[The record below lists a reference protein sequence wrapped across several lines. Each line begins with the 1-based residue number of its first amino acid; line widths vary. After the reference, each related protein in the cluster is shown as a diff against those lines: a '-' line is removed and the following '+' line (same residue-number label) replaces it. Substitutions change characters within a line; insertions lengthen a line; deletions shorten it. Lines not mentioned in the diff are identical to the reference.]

1 MLSRFQL
8 DEDDDSSIQKN
19 KTTGVFV
26 YAPEH
31 VYAAVYS
38 KPRLLLR
45 SLVKREVEREMP
57 QLVAIQHTYRS
68 STLDLF
74 FVFTGML
81 GNHAF
86 FMIALPFLHVYGLGV
101 FARGLS
107 FVVLWS
113 VYFSGIVKD
122 YISAPRPASPPV
134 VQITRSPAHTFEY
147 GFPSSHTTYVVAT
160 ILYISHF
167 MLNVWA
173 CPFTWVCVLWA
184 VGAFIVIGRVY
195 CGLHS
200 FIDVVGGVIL
210 GATEALLFVLFFERF
225 DNLLLSTAGPLYMA
239 VILYL
244 ALTNIPRSLDLCP
257 CCIDS
262 FCATSVTLGVAIGA
276 WAHARMP
283 FLWKGG
289 STDRIAWDWS
299 LSLGQN
305 TLRCTIMIA
314 MVVAWKIWSKPLFA
328 SLLKSAVWAETPA
341 LSPVQSDS
349 SGYDNSES
357 DSCTVVGGEND
368 RGTDDDDDDTHDKAQ
383 SQANKDYLLPSADC
397 IRDGRYGTYELMFTP
412 ENLARIPIYAGIGVI
427 IHVAVPATYHFLG
440 LMPR

>member
-1 MLSRFQL
+1 
-8 DEDDDSSIQKN
+8 
-19 KTTGVFV
+19 
-26 YAPEH
+26 
-31 VYAAVYS
+31 
-38 KPRLLLR
+38 
-45 SLVKREVEREMP
+45 
-57 QLVAIQHTYRS
+57 
-68 STLDLF
+68 
-74 FVFTGML
+74 
-81 GNHAF
+81 
-86 FMIALPFLHVYGLGV
+86 
-101 FARGLS
+101 
-107 FVVLWS
+107 
-113 VYFSGIVKD
+113 
-122 YISAPRPASPPV
+122 
-134 VQITRSPAHTFEY
+134 
-147 GFPSSHTTYVVAT
+147 
-160 ILYISHF
+160 
-167 MLNVWA
+167 
-173 CPFTWVCVLWA
+173 
-184 VGAFIVIGRVY
+184 
-195 CGLHS
+195 
-200 FIDVVGGVIL
+200 
-210 GATEALLFVLFFERF
+210 
-225 DNLLLSTAGPLYMA
+225 
-239 VILYL
+239 
-244 ALTNIPRSLDLCP
+244 
-257 CCIDS
+257 
-262 FCATSVTLGVAIGA
+262 
-276 WAHARMP
+276 MP